1 MLSRRLATS
10 RQIDQYNQRRKTDAQ
25 WATKADDKGRVGWR
39 KAGKPTRGFWQ
50 LFRAFWHQCAGH
62 TGYIYL
68 ALVTVTIMTLISLV
82 LPAATKVAID
92 YIITDAP
99 GPAGLPKRVLEL
111 LNVSVAEVENYR
123 KQLLWWLGGVM
134 VALSAVAVFVG
145 IVGRWQMTRVTK
157 RVQVAM
163 RRRAFHHAIQL
174 PLHRIQHY
182 KSGGMSSLLRE
193 DAGLAG
199 ELLFSMIYNP
209 WRAIITLLGTLII
222 LAFTDWRLLAGGLL
236 CIPAVWVTHKTWI
249 SKIRP
254 LFRDAKQIRQQ
265 VDAHATEAFGG
276 LRVVRG
282 FGRSRSENARF
293 VSGQHMMT
301 RIEIITWWWSRIVE
315 IAWGLLIPIA
325 SAGVMIYGGIAVME
339 KSLTIGDLMMFLTY
353 LLMLLGPLETLTS
366 TAANI
371 QSNLAALD
379 RVLSLLDEE
388 KEFVSD
394 KPTID
399 VDRATARGQIE
410 LRNVSFVYPTRGS
423 TNPNEPDSQREAPAA
438 NANAN
443 ANGKVADAV
452 EQATSA
458 PTQAK
463 AANTK
468 PREVLS
474 NINLLA
480 KPGQTIALVGPSGA
494 GKTTLC
500 NLVARFY
507 DPTQGDVFL
516 DGVNLRDISIASYRS
531 LLGIVEQDVFLF
543 DGTIAENIAYGRRD
557 ATQTEIIA
565 AAEAAHA
572 HGFITETEK
581 GYQTM
586 IGERGVRLSGGQKQR
601 IAIAR
606 AILADPLILILDEA
620 TSNLDSESEQL
631 IQQSLAT
638 LMKNRTSFVIAHRL
652 STIRHADSIVV
663 LEQGRIIEQGPHDQ
677 LASSAG
683 MYAHL
688 LSLQN
693 QAPRV
698 LADD

>member
-10 RQIDQYNQRRKTDAQ
+10 RQLDQYNQRRKSDAQ

-39 KAGKPTRGFWQ
+39 KAGKPTRGFWE
-50 LFRAFWHQCAGH
+50 LFRAFWQQCAGH

-68 ALVTVTIMTLISLV
+68 ALTTVTIMTLISLV

-99 GPAGLPKRVLEL
+99 GPAGLPKGVLEL
-111 LNVSVAEVENYR
+111 LNVSVAEIENYR
-123 KQLLWWLGGVM
+123 RQLLWWLGGAM
-134 VALSAVAVFVG
+134 VALSAIAVFVG

-209 WRAIITLLGTLII
+209 WRAIITLVGTLII

-399 VDRATARGQIE
+399 VDRATARGQVE
-410 LRNVSFVYPTRGS
+410 LRNVSFTYPTRTS
-423 TNPNEPDSQREAPAA
+423 A
-438 NANAN
+438 NTRAVAED
-443 ANGKVADAV
+443 AEKVAENAQKEKSV
-452 EQATSA
+452 HS
-458 PTQAK
+458 
-463 AANTK
+463 
-468 PREVLS
+468 REVLS
-474 NINLLA
+474 RINLTA
-480 KPGQTIALVGPSGA
+480 QPGQTIALVGPSGA

-507 DPTQGDVFL
+507 DPTQGDIFL

-543 DGTIAENIAYGRRD
+543 DGTIADNIAYGRRD
-557 ATQTEIIA
+557 ATQDDIIA
-565 AAEAAHA
+565 AAQAAHA
-572 HGFITETEK
+572 HGFISETER

-606 AILADPLILILDEA
+606 ATLADPLILILDEA

-663 LEQGRIIEQGPHDQ
+663 LEQGRIVEQGPHDQ

-688 LSLQN
+688 LSLQS
-693 QAPRV
+693 QAPRTLV
-698 LADD
+698 DH

>member
-10 RQIDQYNQRRKTDAQ
+10 RQIDQYNQRRKSDSE
-25 WATKADDKGRVGWR
+25 WATKTDDKGRVGRR
-39 KAGKPTRGFWQ
+39 KGGKPTRGFWQ
-50 LFRAFWHQCAGH
+50 LFRAFWEQCRGHQ
-62 TGYIYL
+62 GYVYL
-68 ALVTVTIMTLISLV
+68 ALVTVTVMTLISLV

-92 YIITDAP
+92 YIITDNP
-99 GPAGLPKRVLEL
+99 GPAGLPQRVLDVL
-111 LNVSVAEVENYR
+111 RISVGDVETHR

-157 RVQVAM
+157 RVQVGM

-209 WRAIITLLGTLII
+209 WRAIITMAGTLVI

-254 LFRDAKQIRQQ
+254 LFRDAKQMRQQ

-293 VSGQHMMT
+293 VAGQHYMT

-315 IAWGLLIPIA
+315 IAWGLLIPVA
-325 SAGVMIYGGIAVME
+325 SAGVMIYGGTAVME

-379 RVLSLLDEE
+379 RVLTLLDEE
-388 KEFVSD
+388 KEFATD
-394 KPTID
+394 KPTST
-399 VDRATARGQIE
+399 VSRETSRGQIE
-410 LRNVSFVYPTRGS
+410 LRNVSFTYPSKNDGVR
-423 TNPNEPDSQREAPAA
+423 NEEPGRERVEETAA
-438 NANAN
+438 
-443 ANGKVADAV
+443 
-452 EQATSA
+452 E
-458 PTQAK
+458 AK
-463 AANTK
+463 ASTK
-468 PREVLS
+468 PARQVLM

-500 NLVARFY
+500 NLIARFY
-507 DPTQGDVFL
+507 DPTTGDVFL

-543 DGTIAENIAYGRRD
+543 DGTIAENIAYGKRD
-557 ATQTEIIA
+557 ATQSEIIA
-565 AAEAAHA
+565 AARAAHA
-572 HGFITETEK
+572 HEFISQTEK

-638 LMKNRTSFVIAHRL
+638 LMKNRTCFVIAHRL
-652 STIRHADSIVV
+652 STIRNADSIIV
-663 LEQGRIIEQGPHDQ
+663 LEQGRVTEQGPHDQ
-677 LASSAG
+677 LASSQG
-683 MYAHL
+683 MYSHL
-688 LSLQN
+688 LSLQS
-693 QAPRV
+693 QGPRV

>member
-10 RQIDQYNQRRKTDAQ
+10 RQLDEYNQRRRSDAQ
-25 WATKADDKGRVGWR
+25 WASKADDKGRVGGGWR
-39 KAGKPTRGFWQ
+39 KGGKPTRGFWE
-50 LFRAFWHQCAGH
+50 LFRAFWSLCQGH
-62 TGYIYL
+62 TSYIWL
-68 ALVTVTIMTLISLV
+68 SLFTVTIMTLISLA

-92 YIITDAP
+92 YIITDSP
-99 GPAGLPKRVLEL
+99 GPSGLPVRVLDFL
-111 LNVSVAEVENYR
+111 GVSAAQVESHR
-123 KQLLWWLGGVM
+123 RELLWWLGGAM

-157 RVQVAM
+157 RVQVGM

-209 WRAIITLLGTLII
+209 WRAIITLAGTLVI

-379 RVLSLLDEE
+379 RVLTLLDEE

-394 KPTID
+394 TPTID

-410 LRNVSFVYPTRGS
+410 LRNVSFTYPVRG
-423 TNPNEPDSQREAPAA
+423 
-438 NANAN
+438 
-443 ANGKVADAV
+443 
-452 EQATSA
+452 ATDEG
-458 PTQAK
+458 K
-463 AANTK
+463 AAVAEDTEKTNKTDTKADKKTK

-474 NINLLA
+474 KINLIA
-480 KPGQTIALVGPSGA
+480 QAGQTIALVGPSGV

-500 NLVARFY
+500 NVVARFY
-507 DPTQGDVFL
+507 DPTQGDVLL

-557 ATQTEIIA
+557 ARESEIMNA
-565 AAEAAHA
+565 ARAAHA
-572 HGFITETEK
+572 HDFISQTEK

-638 LMKNRTSFVIAHRL
+638 LMKDRTCFVIAHRL

-663 LEQGRIIEQGPHDQ
+663 LEQGRVVEQGAHDQ
-677 LASSAG
+677 LANGAG

-693 QAPRV
+693 QGPRV
-698 LADD
+698 LVDE

>member
-10 RQIDQYNQRRKTDAQ
+10 RQLDQYNQRRKSDAQ

-50 LFRAFWHQCAGH
+50 LFRAFWQQCAGH

-209 WRAIITLLGTLII
+209 WRAIITLVGTLII

-399 VDRATARGQIE
+399 VDRDTARGQIE
-410 LRNVSFVYPTRGS
+410 LRNVCFVYPTRTS
-423 TNPNEPDSQREAPAA
+423 DSQRNPSEPAD
-438 NANAN
+438 NAENTN
-443 ANGKVADAV
+443 
-452 EQATSA
+452 TSSA
-458 PTQAK
+458 AEKQTQAK
-463 AANTK
+463 
-468 PREVLS
+468 PRQVLS
-474 NINLLA
+474 SINLLA

-543 DGTIAENIAYGRRD
+543 DGTIADNIAYGRRD
-557 ATQTEIIA
+557 ATQADIIA
-565 AAEAAHA
+565 AAQAAHA
-572 HGFITETEK
+572 HDFITQTEK

-663 LEQGRIIEQGPHDQ
+663 LEQGRIVEQGPHDQ

-688 LSLQN
+688 LSLQS

-698 LADD
+698 LVDD

>member
-1 MLSRRLATS
+1 
-10 RQIDQYNQRRKTDAQ
+10 
-25 WATKADDKGRVGWR
+25 
-39 KAGKPTRGFWQ
+39 
-50 LFRAFWHQCAGH
+50 
-62 TGYIYL
+62 
-68 ALVTVTIMTLISLV
+68 
-82 LPAATKVAID
+82 
-92 YIITDAP
+92 
-99 GPAGLPKRVLEL
+99 
-111 LNVSVAEVENYR
+111 
-123 KQLLWWLGGVM
+123 
-134 VALSAVAVFVG
+134 
-145 IVGRWQMTRVTK
+145 
-157 RVQVAM
+157 
-163 RRRAFHHAIQL
+163 
-174 PLHRIQHY
+174 
-182 KSGGMSSLLRE
+182 
-193 DAGLAG
+193 
-199 ELLFSMIYNP
+199 
-209 WRAIITLLGTLII
+209 
-222 LAFTDWRLLAGGLL
+222 
-236 CIPAVWVTHKTWI
+236 
-249 SKIRP
+249 
-254 LFRDAKQIRQQ
+254 
-265 VDAHATEAFGG
+265 
-276 LRVVRG
+276 
-282 FGRSRSENARF
+282 
-293 VSGQHMMT
+293 
-301 RIEIITWWWSRIVE
+301 
-315 IAWGLLIPIA
+315 
-325 SAGVMIYGGIAVME
+325 
-339 KSLTIGDLMMFLTY
+339 MMFLTY

-423 TNPNEPDSQREAPAA
+423 ANPNEPDSQREAPAA
-438 NANAN
+438 NANAHV
-443 ANGKVADAV
+443 NGKVADAAD
-452 EQATSA
+452 QATSA

-557 ATQTEIIA
+557 ATQAEIIA

-663 LEQGRIIEQGPHDQ
+663 LEQGRIVEQGPHDQ
-677 LASSAG
+677 LATSAG

-688 LSLQN
+688 LSLQS
-693 QAPRV
+693 QGPRV
-698 LADD
+698 LIDD

>member
-10 RQIDQYNQRRKTDAQ
+10 RQIDQYNQRRKTDAE

-39 KAGKPTRGFWQ
+39 KAGKPTRGFWE
-50 LFRAFWHQCAGH
+50 LFRAFWQLCEGH
-62 TGYIYL
+62 TNYIWL
-68 ALVTVTIMTLISLV
+68 ALTTVTIMTLISLV

-92 YIITDAP
+92 YIITDNP
-99 GPAGLPKRVLEL
+99 GPAGLPQRVLDVL
-111 LNVSVAEVENYR
+111 HISVADVMSHR
-123 KQLLWWLGGVM
+123 RQLLWWLGGAM

-157 RVQVAM
+157 RVQVGM

-209 WRAIITLLGTLII
+209 WRAIVTLIGTLII

-379 RVLSLLDEE
+379 RVLTLLDEE

-410 LRNVSFVYPTRGS
+410 LRNVSFIYPTR
-423 TNPNEPDSQREAPAA
+423 TNNNEPERQRGTPKP
-438 NANAN
+438 
-443 ANGKVADAV
+443 NGT
-452 EQATSA
+452 ATT
-458 PTQAK
+458 TQA
-463 AANTK
+463 AEQSTTTK
-468 PREVLS
+468 PREVLT

-507 DPTQGDVFL
+507 DPTQGDVLL

-557 ATQTEIIA
+557 ATQAEIINA
-565 AAEAAHA
+565 AQAAHA

-652 STIRHADSIVV
+652 STIRHADSIVL
-663 LEQGRIIEQGPHDQ
+663 LEQGRIVEQGPHDQ

-688 LSLQN
+688 LSLQS
-693 QAPRV
+693 QGPRV
-698 LADD
+698 LVDD

>member
-10 RQIDQYNQRRKTDAQ
+10 RQLDQYNQRRKSDAQ

-50 LFRAFWHQCAGH
+50 LFRAFWQQRAGH

-209 WRAIITLLGTLII
+209 WRAIITLVGTLII

-410 LRNVSFVYPTRGS
+410 LRNVSFVYPTRTS
-423 TNPNEPDSQREAPAA
+423 DSQRNPSEPAD
-438 NANAN
+438 NAENTN
-443 ANGKVADAV
+443 
-452 EQATSA
+452 TSSA
-458 PTQAK
+458 AEKQTQAK
-463 AANTK
+463 
-468 PREVLS
+468 PRQVLS
-474 NINLLA
+474 SINLLA

-543 DGTIAENIAYGRRD
+543 DGTIADNIAYGRRD
-557 ATQTEIIA
+557 ATQADIIA
-565 AAEAAHA
+565 AAQAAHA
-572 HGFITETEK
+572 HDFITQTEK

-663 LEQGRIIEQGPHDQ
+663 LEQGRIVEQGPHDQ

-683 MYAHL
+683 MYARL
-688 LSLQN
+688 LSLQS

-698 LADD
+698 LVDD

>member
-1 MLSRRLATS
+1 
-10 RQIDQYNQRRKTDAQ
+10 
-25 WATKADDKGRVGWR
+25 V
-39 KAGKPTRGFWQ
+39 
-50 LFRAFWHQCAGH
+50 
-62 TGYIYL
+62 
-68 ALVTVTIMTLISLV
+68 
-82 LPAATKVAID
+82 
-92 YIITDAP
+92 
-99 GPAGLPKRVLEL
+99 
-111 LNVSVAEVENYR
+111 
-123 KQLLWWLGGVM
+123 
-134 VALSAVAVFVG
+134 LSAVAVFVG

-157 RVQVAM
+157 RVQVGM

-209 WRAIITLLGTLII
+209 WRAIITMAGTLVI

-254 LFRDAKQIRQQ
+254 LFRDAKQMRQQ

-293 VSGQHMMT
+293 VAGQHYMT

-315 IAWGLLIPIA
+315 IAWGLLIPVA
-325 SAGVMIYGGIAVME
+325 SAGVMIYGGTAVME

-379 RVLSLLDEE
+379 RVLTLLDEE
-388 KEFVSD
+388 KEFATD
-394 KPTID
+394 KPTST
-399 VDRATARGQIE
+399 VSRETSRGQIE
-410 LRNVSFVYPTRGS
+410 LRNVSFTYPSKNDGVR
-423 TNPNEPDSQREAPAA
+423 NEEPGRERVEETAA
-438 NANAN
+438 
-443 ANGKVADAV
+443 
-452 EQATSA
+452 E
-458 PTQAK
+458 AK
-463 AANTK
+463 ASTK
-468 PREVLS
+468 PARQVLM

-500 NLVARFY
+500 NLIARFY
-507 DPTQGDVFL
+507 DPTTGDVFL
-516 DGVNLRDISIASYRS
+516 DGVNLLDISIASYRS

-543 DGTIAENIAYGRRD
+543 DGTIAENIAYGKRD
-557 ATQTEIIA
+557 ATQSEIIA
-565 AAEAAHA
+565 AAQAAHA
-572 HGFITETEK
+572 HEFISQTEK

-638 LMKNRTSFVIAHRL
+638 LMKNRTCFVIAHRL
-652 STIRHADSIVV
+652 STIRNADSIIV
-663 LEQGRIIEQGPHDQ
+663 LEQGRVTEQGPHDQ
-677 LASSAG
+677 LASSQG
-683 MYAHL
+683 MYSHL
-688 LSLQN
+688 LSLQS
-693 QAPRV
+693 QGPRV
-698 LADD
+698 LVDD